1 MIYQLVSV
9 LFDGFVVI
17 SATLFKISKVVYSFK
32 DYGNFE
38 EIRVWSVFQWSIA
51 IWMNVANKALFG

>member
-1 MIYQLVSV
+1 MKYISVYKTFIFMIYQLVSV

-32 DYGNFE
+32 DYGNFK
-38 EIRVWSVFQWSIA
+38 EIRVWSVFQ
-51 IWMNVANKALFG
+51 